1 MRPAELKRF
10 LKYCAVGVLNTV
22 VTLVVIFVTK
32 SLIGLPPMLCNALGY
47 TAGVINSFL
56 WNRAW
61 VFRSDGKMGREA
73 VKFLLGFG
81 ICYAAQFLLVWW
93 LSTGLLAPCE
103 WNLGFF
109 TLSGYGAATLAGNVL
124 YTILNFIYNRL
135 ITFSP
140 TN

>member
-1 MRPAELKRF
+1 MNPAELKRF
-10 LKYCAVGVLNTV
+10 VKYCTVGVINTA
-22 VTLVVIFVTK
+22 VTLLVILVTK
-32 SLIGLPPMLCNALGY
+32 SVIGLHPLLCNALGY

-73 VKFLLGFG
+73 VKFIIGFG
-81 ICYAAQFLLVWW
+81 ICYLAQFLLVWW
-93 LSTGLLAPCE
+93 LSSGLLAPFE
-103 WNLGFF
+103 WDLGFF
-109 TLSGYGAATLAGNVL
+109 TLSGYGVATLAGNVL

-140 TN
+140 AN